1 MANYRDFELS
11 GHSEAVGANG
21 MVATS
26 HPLSSLAALDI
37 LREGGNAVDAAVC
50 AAAVQAV
57 VEPTQTGL
65 GGDCFALLM
74 RESDARPVALNGSGW
89 SPAAADQSWYRERGM
104 TEIPVESPHAV
115 TVPGSVAAWARLIAD
130 HGRLPWERVLQ
141 RAISLAEDGA
151 CIPERLAR
159 DWGRQVGKLRRNA
172 AASALFLFNGEPPVP
187 GTVHRQPALAQTLRT
202 LAKRGAEAFYQGE
215 IAEHLVETLREQGG
229 LHRVEDFAEFAPEY
243 VEPISTGYRGYEL
256 WECPP
261 NGQGIVPMLM
271 MKGLE
276 GFDLS
281 SWPSLSVERF
291 HLQAEFARLAYAE
304 RDAFIADPKTG
315 KVPVDWLLS
324 DRHTADMRR
333 RVSLT
338 RRMPEVDTIPQRPH
352 SDTVFITV
360 VDRDRTAVA
369 LINSIFEDFGCG
381 IACPHTGVVFHNRAS
396 SFVLK
401 EGHPNVIA
409 GRKRPMHTIIP
420 GMLARNGKAVMPFGV
435 TGAHFQPIGQAQV
448 LVNVV
453 DYGLSVQAAID
464 HPRIF
469 ARGESFEVEGT
480 VPEQVV
486 KGLRDLGHP
495 VTRAA
500 SPLGTAQAIWIERER
515 GILRGGADGRRDGL
529 ALGY

>member
-11 GHSEAVGANG
+11 GHSEAVSTNG

-57 VEPTQTGL
+57 VEPTQTGI

-74 RESDARPVALNGSGW
+74 REQDAHPIALNGSGW
-89 SPAAADQSWYRERGM
+89 APAAADAAAYLEHGM

-115 TVPGSVAAWARLIAD
+115 TVPGSLAAWERLVAD
-130 HGRLPWERVLQ
+130 HGSLPWERVLQ
-141 RAISLAEDGA
+141 RAITLAEEGA

-159 DWGRQVGKLRRNA
+159 DWGRQVDKLRRNQ
-172 AASALFLFNGEPPVP
+172 AASDLFLFSGEPPAP
-187 GTVHRQPALAQTLRT
+187 GTLHRQPTLARTLRT
-202 LAKRGAEAFYQGE
+202 VADKGARTFYEGE
-215 IAEHLVETLREQGG
+215 IADHLVATLREQGG
-229 LHRVEDFAEFAPEY
+229 LHRAEDFQEFAPEY
-243 VEPISTGYRGYEL
+243 VTPISVGYRGYEL

-271 MKGLE
+271 AKGLE
-276 GFDLS
+276 GFDLAA
-281 SWPSLSVERF
+281 WPSISAERF

-304 RDAFIADPKTG
+304 RDAFVADPRTG
-315 KVPVDWLLS
+315 EVPVDWLLS
-324 DRHTADMRR
+324 QGHIAGLRR

-338 RRMPEVDTIPQRPH
+338 KRIAEVDTIPQRPH
-352 SDTVFITV
+352 TDTVFIAV
-360 VDRDRTAVA
+360 VDRNRTAVA

-381 IACPHTGVVFHNRAS
+381 IACPRTGVIFHNRAS
-396 SFVLK
+396 SFVL
-401 EGHPNVIA
+401 EAGHPNTIA

-420 GMLARNGKAVMPFGV
+420 AMLTKAGKAVMPFGV
-435 TGAHFQPIGQAQV
+435 TGAHFQPIGQVQV
-448 LVNVV
+448 LSNIV
-453 DYGLSVQAAID
+453 DYGLPVQAAID
-464 HPRIF
+464 HPRMF

-480 VPEQVV
+480 VPDDVV
-486 KGLRDLGHP
+486 RGLCDLGHT

-515 GILRGGADGRRDGL
+515 GILRGGADGRRDGI
-529 ALGY
+529 AIGY

>member
-1 MANYRDFELS
+1 MVDYRDFELC

-26 HPLSSLAALDI
+26 HPLSSLAALDM
-37 LREGGNAVDAAVC
+37 LREGGNAIDAAVC

-74 RESDARPVALNGSGW
+74 REGDARPVALNGSGW
-89 SPAAADQSWYRERGM
+89 SPAAADFAWYRERGIA
-104 TEIPVESPHAV
+104 EIPVESPHAV
-115 TVPGSVAAWARLIAD
+115 TVPGSVAAWARLVAD

-141 RAISLAEDGA
+141 RAIALAEGGA

-172 AASALFLFNGEPPVP
+172 AAASLFLFDGEPPVP
-187 GTVHRQPALAQTLRT
+187 GTLHRQPALAQTLRT
-202 LAKRGAEAFYQGE
+202 LAAEGARAFYEGG
-215 IAEHLVETLREQGG
+215 IADKLIATLREQGG
-229 LHRVEDFAEFAPEY
+229 LHGPADFAELAPEY

-261 NGQGIVPMLM
+261 NGQGIVPLLMLR
-271 MKGLE
+271 GLE
-276 GFDLS
+276 GFDLP

-291 HLQAEFARLAYAE
+291 HLLAEFARLAYAE

-315 KVPVDWLLS
+315 TVPVDWLLS
-324 DRHTADMRR
+324 DRHTASMRQ
-333 RVSLT
+333 RVSLS
-338 RRMPEVDTIPQRPH
+338 RRMPQVETIPQRPH

-369 LINSIFEDFGCG
+369 LINSIFEDFGSG
-381 IACPHTGVVFHNRAS
+381 IACPHTGVIFHNRAS
-396 SFVLK
+396 SFVV
-401 EGHPNVIA
+401 EDGHPNVIA

-420 GMLARNGKAVMPFGV
+420 AMLAKDGKAVMPFGV
-435 TGAHFQPIGQAQV
+435 TGAHFQPIGQVQV
-448 LVNVV
+448 LTNIV
-453 DYGLSVQAAID
+453 DHGLPVQAALD

-469 ARGESFEVEGT
+469 ARDESFEVEGT
-480 VPEQVV
+480 VPDAVV
-486 KGLRDLGHP
+486 QGLRELGHP

-500 SPLGTAQAIWIERER
+500 SPLGTGQAIWIDRER

-529 ALGY
+529 AIGY